1 MKLKKANNFHRFG
14 FRFFSPV
21 SFIIIIIIILQ
32 LIRAIF
38 LFSVFG
44 NFCFFPVRAS
54 IFWHL
59 TCQFLLSSS
68 LWREKKI
75 LSFLLCVLRE
85 EKQTIEW
92 MKLNENTLYVFHCF
106 NKQTKHSGLMKF
118 STVII
123 IKTELYMTKLTER
136 PTSFNLTKFDHPYYK
151 KKCAKF
157 LFFCFQ
163 IYNLLIPFL
172 DYLIYI
178 HTPTDRRECIFWI
191 MHNNFLCV

>member
-1 MKLKKANNFHRFG
+1 
-14 FRFFSPV
+14 
-21 SFIIIIIIILQ
+21 
-32 LIRAIF
+32 
-38 LFSVFG
+38 
-44 NFCFFPVRAS
+44 
-54 IFWHL
+54 
-59 TCQFLLSSS
+59 
-68 LWREKKI
+68 
-75 LSFLLCVLRE
+75 
-85 EKQTIEW
+85 

-178 HTPTDRRECIFWI
+178 HTPTDRPTGESVYSELCITIF
-191 MHNNFLCV
+191 CVFKQA